1 MILYL
6 IIIFLSVLC
15 FHLTRKKNTFVS
27 ISATVF
33 LPALFAGLR
42 DTTVGYD
49 IEIYLTRL
57 WNDCTSNHS
66 FQEVLN
72 SNDLIEYGYCLFTY
86 VISRFTNEIC
96 WLLLLEHMLVL
107 SIIVYTIRKIDKEN
121 KNKSIGTVL
130 YAILLIFL
138 YNSSLCYARQFVA
151 LGLFIYSLYPLIQGK
166 HIIYLLLIICAT
178 LFHSSA
184 IFMILLVPLFYVV
197 NNQLISRNKLLL
209 IIAIA
214 GIAIYVFF
222 PLLITFLASHDLI
235 NAKYIIYANKE
246 FSSHKIDYVVCGVIY
261 ILTYLYRGKKSLI
274 TNNYLTIIRSLCL
287 MSVFLTLCGVYNDV
301 ASRIVMYLFIIQFA
315 LLCICFKE
323 SSRQTMRLVYRV
335 FLLFMLVRYVY
346 VANLSNFNQ
355 TIPYTSKI
363 LNITK

>member
-1 MILYL
+1 MVLYL
-6 IIIFLSVLC
+6 IIIFSSVLC
-15 FHLTRKKNTFVS
+15 FHLTRKKNAFVN
-27 ISATVF
+27 ISTTIF

-49 IEIYLTRL
+49 IEVYLTRL

-66 FQEVLN
+66 FQEILN

-86 VISRFTNEIC
+86 VVSRFTNEMY
-96 WLLLLEHMLVL
+96 WFLLLEHVLVL
-107 SIIVYTIRKIDKEN
+107 SIIVYAIRKIDKEN
-121 KNKSIGTVL
+121 ENNSIGTIL

-151 LGLFIYSLYPLIQGK
+151 LGLFIYSLYPLIQRK
-166 HIIYLLLIICAT
+166 YIKYLLLIICAT

-184 IFMILLVPLFYVV
+184 IFLILLAPLFYIV
-197 NNQLISRNKLLL
+197 NNQLISPNKLLL
-209 IIAIA
+209 IIAIT

-222 PLLITFLASHDLI
+222 PLLIAFLVSHDLI
-235 NAKYIIYANKE
+235 NDKYIIYANKE
-246 FSSHKIDYVVCGVIY
+246 SSSHKIDYVVCGVIY
-261 ILTYLYRGKKSLI
+261 ILTYLHRGRNSLAI
-274 TNNYLTIIRSLCL
+274 RYLTIIRCLCL

-323 SSRQTMRLVYRV
+323 SSKLTMRLVYRV

-346 VANLSNFNQ
+346 VANLSDFNQ